1 MYHHNLAEP
10 WTGPLGVREES
21 ANGTVGLF
29 PNPVR
34 RGAGAVT
41 LTGLSPGRVT
51 IHLLDMSGRVV
62 CASEAVVAAGSSQA
76 VFSPPVELTP
86 GLYLLKAEQ
95 AKGERICR
103 KLMVR

>member
-1 MYHHNLAEP
+1 
-10 WTGPLGVREES
+10 
-21 ANGTVGLF
+21 VGLY

-34 RGAGAVT
+34 RGAEAVT

-62 CASEAVVAAGSSQA
+62 CASEAFVAAGSNKA
-76 VFSPPVELTP
+76 VFLVHYILNP

-95 AKGERICR
+95 AKGIRICR
-103 KLMVR
+103 KLMFR